1 MMRRLG
7 SSERARDRTTR
18 AGQRG
23 GMDGR
28 ALSCLGIPSMK
39 RRLYRRRLVFSGQFV
54 QGGGLF
60 IFKMKLE
67 DLPHPEDGAA
77 ALEIPGYP
85 RRRWFRLAGMCAGAV
100 GLGGA
105 ANYWVYPPPIP
116 PLMFDGR
123 FAHARPEHPPVIHSL
138 VLYCNQLQG
147 QPYKWG
153 GGHRYLYDNGFDC
166 SGSISHV
173 LFRAGLLT
181 QPLNSTHFA
190 NYGHPGP
197 GKYVSLFIRPGHHVF
212 MSVCGFR
219 FDTTGGREGEGPA
232 WRIRPRDPKGFI
244 NRHPPGL

>member
-1 MMRRLG
+1 MELPLGCCLHCRITSCLRWAKCSTALGFSSLGIWAKGGGG
-7 SSERARDRTTR
+7 SSLDNLTRKTDTT
-18 AGQRG
+18 
-23 GMDGR
+23 
-28 ALSCLGIPSMK
+28 LST
-39 RRLYRRRLVFSGQFV
+39 
-54 QGGGLF
+54 
-60 IFKMKLE
+60 MKLE

-77 ALEIPGYP
+77 DLEIPGYP
-85 RRRWFRLAGMCAGAV
+85 RRRWLRLIGMCAGAV

-138 VLYCNQLQG
+138 VLYCNQIQG

-232 WRIRPRDPKGFI
+232 WRIRPRDPRGFI